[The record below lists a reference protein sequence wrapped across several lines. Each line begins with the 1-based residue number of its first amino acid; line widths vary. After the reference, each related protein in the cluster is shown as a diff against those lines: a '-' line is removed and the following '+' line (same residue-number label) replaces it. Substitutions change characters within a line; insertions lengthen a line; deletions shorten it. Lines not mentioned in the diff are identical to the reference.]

1 MEITAAM
8 LAPLT
13 TTITENV
20 GTMLPVG
27 LGIMAIFAGVAVIP
41 KIFYKFF

>member
-13 TTITENV
+13 TAITENV
-20 GTMLPVG
+20 TTMLPVG
-27 LGIMAIFAGVAVIP
+27 LGIMAIFAGVSVIP

>member
-1 MEITAAM
+1 M

-13 TTITENV
+13 TTITSNV
-20 GTMLPVG
+20 TTMLPVG
-27 LGIMAIFAGVAVIP
+27 LGIMAIFAGVSVIP